1 MRITSKQLR
10 QIIREE
16 LARTVPLREAKKR
29 FTPTPEMIA
38 QRDPVTGFMPHPRD
52 IAAAKAR
59 QEAEALAQDI
69 AGALGP
75 VDDFGDEESEEDED
89 QVAFDKVY
97 GHTRGT
103 LPDGR
108 RLDPVTEKL
117 IISQVEEQ
125 SSDSLISGEDFPI
138 FPNAYDIYEG
148 IDPSVL
154 LHNMQQ
160 VARGRDPVAARTS
173 MAWLKYLKENE
184 ADAESIL
191 HKAVYETL
199 KHAASIGQIAMND
212 KKAHMRWDVQEFYAL
227 PSGEINES
235 RRKRR

>member
-1 MRITSKQLR
+1 MRITSTQLR

-16 LARTVPLREAKKR
+16 LARTVPLVEARKGLR
-29 FTPTPEMIA
+29 ITPEMIA
-38 QRDPVTGFMPHPRD
+38 MRDPVTGYMPHPRD
-52 IAAAKAR
+52 IAAMKAKQAEEDLAR
-59 QEAEALAQDI
+59 DI

-75 VDDFGDEESEEDED
+75 VGEESDEEDEE

-103 LPDGR
+103 LPDDR

-117 IISQVEEQ
+117 IIRAVENASRNALREP
-125 SSDSLISGEDFPI
+125 DFPI
-138 FPNAYDIYEG
+138 YPNAYDIYEA
-148 IDPSVL
+148 IDPSAL

-160 VARGRDPVAARTS
+160 IARGRDPVAARTA

-212 KKAHMRWDVQEFYAL
+212 KKAHMRWDVQEFYAM

>member
-117 IISQVEEQ
+117 IIRAVENA
-125 SSDSLISGEDFPI
+125 SSNALREPDFPI
-138 FPNAYDIYEG
+138 YPNAYDIYEA
-148 IDPSVL
+148 IDPSAL

-160 VARGRDPVAARTS
+160 IARGRDPVAARTA

-212 KKAHMRWDVQEFYAL
+212 KKAHMRWDVQEFYAM